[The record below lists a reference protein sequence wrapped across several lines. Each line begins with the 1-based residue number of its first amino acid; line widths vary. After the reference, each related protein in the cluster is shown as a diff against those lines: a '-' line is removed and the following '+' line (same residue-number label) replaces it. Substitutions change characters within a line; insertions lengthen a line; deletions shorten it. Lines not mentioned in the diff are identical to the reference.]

1 MTPMPPPTPG
11 PYANQPQYGQQP
23 QYAQQ
28 APYVPPMAPA
38 APAAPSNVAGVVG
51 IAAGLITC
59 ALGMLAFLIAGFEG
73 HSAGWELLAIPVGLA
88 SLTALVGGI
97 AGIVALVKRTIGLG
111 VAAIGLSGFGM
122 LLGMVGFVLG
132 A

>member
-1 MTPMPPPTPG
+1 MNPMQTPG
-11 PYANQPQYGQQP
+11 PGPTSQP
-23 QYAQQ
+23 QYA
-28 APYVPPMAPA
+28 PYG
-38 APAAPSNVAGVVG
+38 APSPYGAMPAGQPVAEPPSKAPGIVG
-51 IAAGLITC
+51 IGAGLVTC

-88 SLTALVGGI
+88 SLTALVAGV
-97 AGIVALVKRTIGLG
+97 AGIVALVKRTIVLG
-111 VAAIGLSGFGM
+111 VAAIGLSGLGM